1 MPHRPISVLKYRK
14 LSSLEDKEAEET
26 KPEEIKEHLL
36 QENIPNGNFYCLF
49 LDHGYSHFQ
58 TFTDDNG
65 VNLLID
71 PDEDPEVAAQIDAAL
86 AAPTDPEM
94 VKPAPPYLPAL
105 CGDIEYTLVL
115 DLDETLIHYRD
126 DDKFY
131 LVRPG
136 VTQFLSELSQLF
148 DIVLFTAGVKKYAD

>member
-14 LSSLEDKEAEET
+14 LSSLENKETEES
-26 KPEEIKEHLL
+26 KPEEIKNHLL
-36 QENIPNGNFYCLF
+36 QGNNPN
-49 LDHGYSHFQ
+49 DHSYSHFE
-58 TFTDDNG
+58 TFTDGNG
-65 VNLLID
+65 VNLFID

-86 AAPTDPEM
+86 AAPVDPEM
-94 VKPAPPYLPAL
+94 VKPAPPYLPPL